1 MSLSHGFWQ
10 RALDADVLEM
20 QLNHPLWQRAVYWG
34 RQAPCSGRACFIILL
49 LSVNMELVRRAC
61 HLQQSTASLLASWEA
76 KGTVVCQLR
85 VGGQCWAFWAGVAP
99 LCFEVPVDDA
109 AGMLL
114 HEHVPRQMPWTVA
127 LIY

>member
-1 MSLSHGFWQ
+1 
-10 RALDADVLEM
+10 
-20 QLNHPLWQRAVYWG
+20 
-34 RQAPCSGRACFIILL
+34 
-49 LSVNMELVRRAC
+49 MELVKHAS
-61 HLQQSTASLLASWEA
+61 LFQKSTASLLASWEA

-114 HEHVPRQMPWTVA
+114 HEHVPRQTPWTVPWFTCCLRA
-127 LIY
+127 AAREPRLPCRLHAN